1 MKYITKSDAIA
12 ISTYLAK
19 KYASLGIKDISVD
32 VNGNI
37 VITYVDDTTST
48 ISGDLFMV
56 KSVYDIYNRGKV
68 DLAQNSERLAGELAA
83 YYTDSNNIL
92 YDNTLSGLTADDV
105 KAALDE
111 LAYMIANIPQP
122 RVLYHNR
129 RL

>member
-12 ISTYLAK
+12 IATYLAK

-92 YDNTLSGLTADDV
+92 Y
-105 KAALDE
+105 E
-111 LAYMIANIPQP
+111 HIW
-122 RVLYHNR
+122 
-129 RL
+129 